1 MNESI
6 FSSELWNL
14 IVHDKKLL
22 GSIWNVGFFLV
33 FYVFFVKL
41 NWFLWN
47 SCVPKGALVIRFIVT
62 EPIHTCLNLIFD
74 MGDVFT
80 TNYSFNNMRHPHP
93 RQLQTTIVTDFVN
106 IKIKSIQSF
115 RAAHFGRDVRACV
128 NRGEYSC
135 MRFYVYLYRISK
147 KSFNYKS

>member
-1 MNESI
+1 
-6 FSSELWNL
+6 
-14 IVHDKKLL
+14 
-22 GSIWNVGFFLV
+22 
-33 FYVFFVKL
+33 
-41 NWFLWN
+41 
-47 SCVPKGALVIRFIVT
+47 VIRFIVT

-135 MRFYVYLYRISK
+135 MYAFLRLSIPHFK
-147 KSFNYKS
+147 KIFQLQKLAKVFKELSL